1 MIQFTIDEINEQK
14 REPLQKQHKM
24 ELVYTILSNK
34 EMKLI
39 PICKGRLK
47 EMLLKLHFK
56 GRKERQKLRIL
67 GK

>member
-1 MIQFTIDEINEQK
+1 MIQFTIDKINEQK
-14 REPLQKQHKM
+14 REPLQKQYKM

-56 GRKERQKLRIL
+56 ERKERQN
-67 GK
+67 